1 VLADLI
7 FRFRALFQRKTQES
21 DLEKEL
27 RAHLENEEEKYLAAG
42 LSPQDAARRARI
54 ALGGL
59 EQIKEQC
66 RDARGIGFLETLLS
80 DVRYAFRTL
89 RKSASFSVVAI
100 LTLALGIGANTA
112 IFSVV
117 QGVVLAPLPYPQPDR
132 LVRVWENNPRFPR
145 VWVSY
150 PNFLDWQRTAR
161 SFQQMAAFWD
171 QGVDLTSPG
180 PPEHFRGKQI
190 SSGFLNTLGVE
201 LALGREFSAEE
212 DRPRGTPV
220 TIISN
225 HIWRNRF
232 AARPDVLG
240 HSVTLNGSAYSI
252 VGVTQPGFRLERDA
266 DVYIPL
272 GQADPMVLSNRGTH
286 AISAIA
292 RLKVEVNTS
301 QAQAEISAI
310 QNGLDQLYPEA
321 DRDLG
326 IYIEPLKRSIIG
338 DVGETLLLLLGA
350 VALVLLIACANVANL
365 VLSRSAVRAREFAVR
380 VALGANRARLVQQV
394 LTENLL
400 LSLAGA
406 TLGVLIASA
415 GVRSLLAAQPDLL
428 PRSENIG
435 INAPVLLF
443 TLAVSITV
451 GILFG
456 LAPAL
461 KTGNATPQTSLKE
474 GGRGSTSARHR
485 AQSSLVIVQMALTLV
500 LLVGAGLL
508 LRTIRHLWEVNP
520 GFDTQHLIT
529 FRVGVSRSLTKT
541 ASSTRIA
548 YQQLIERIRQ
558 TPGVQAADFTD
569 VVPLSGQGYTLPFW
583 IGAQKPASLQAAP
596 RVAGFLT
603 GPNYLQTM
611 GIPLL
616 RGRFFTPDDT
626 TKSPCVFV
634 IDTVFAHMYFPHND
648 PIGQTVSVGF
658 APMGPCQIIGVV
670 GHVKLWGLKDPSL
683 APQNQLYVALYQDPD
698 QWVASNYPDTSV
710 VVRTPLDVSTLL
722 PAIKNAVDASGSD
735 QPVFNVQT
743 MQQIVSESLSSQRFP
758 MFLLGS
764 FACLALLLASVG
776 IYGLIS
782 YSVAQRVHE
791 IGIRMALGAEKHNI
805 FRLVLG
811 QGLRLAAFGLMIGA
825 VSALVLTR
833 LLTSFSHL
841 LYGVGASD
849 PTTFVVVSL
858 LLTAVAILACYIP
871 AHRAVHVD
879 PMIALRYE

>member
-1 VLADLI
+1 
-7 FRFRALFQRKTQES
+7 
-21 DLEKEL
+21 
-27 RAHLENEEEKYLAAG
+27 
-42 LSPQDAARRARI
+42 
-54 ALGGL
+54 
-59 EQIKEQC
+59 
-66 RDARGIGFLETLLS
+66 
-80 DVRYAFRTL
+80 
-89 RKSASFSVVAI
+89 
-100 LTLALGIGANTA
+100 
-112 IFSVV
+112 
-117 QGVVLAPLPYPQPDR
+117 
-132 LVRVWENNPRFPR
+132 
-145 VWVSY
+145 
-150 PNFLDWQRTAR
+150 
-161 SFQQMAAFWD
+161 
-171 QGVDLTSPG
+171 
-180 PPEHFRGKQI
+180 
-190 SSGFLNTLGVE
+190 
-201 LALGREFSAEE
+201 
-212 DRPRGTPV
+212 
-220 TIISN
+220 
-225 HIWRNRF
+225 
-232 AARPDVLG
+232 
-240 HSVTLNGSAYSI
+240 
-252 VGVTQPGFRLERDA
+252 LERDA

-292 RLKVEVNTS
+292 RLRVEVNAS

-415 GVRSLLAAQPDLL
+415 GLRSLLAAQPDLL

-443 TLAVSITV
+443 TLGVSITV

-461 KTGNATPQTSLKE
+461 KTWNANPQTSLKE
-474 GGRGSTSARHR
+474 GGRGSTSAHHR

-616 RGRFFTPDDT
+616 RGRFFTPEDT

-658 APMGPCQIIGVV
+658 APWVLA
-670 GHVKLWGLKDPSL
+670 KL
-683 APQNQLYVALYQDPD
+683 
-698 QWVASNYPDTSV
+698 
-710 VVRTPLDVSTLL
+710 
-722 PAIKNAVDASGSD
+722 
-735 QPVFNVQT
+735 
-743 MQQIVSESLSSQRFP
+743 
-758 MFLLGS
+758 
-764 FACLALLLASVG
+764 
-776 IYGLIS
+776 
-782 YSVAQRVHE
+782 
-791 IGIRMALGAEKHNI
+791 
-805 FRLVLG
+805 
-811 QGLRLAAFGLMIGA
+811 
-825 VSALVLTR
+825 SAWWAT
-833 LLTSFSHL
+833 
-841 LYGVGASD
+841 
-849 PTTFVVVSL
+849 
-858 LLTAVAILACYIP
+858 
-871 AHRAVHVD
+871 
-879 PMIALRYE
+879 